1 MKISMKISILE
12 YNYSVILS
20 RLGLMA
26 YDKDLEGLE
35 STLQTN
41 FIEKAGRVL
50 KTVGGV
56 QPPTLP
62 TTKSLHTLLPHECTT
77 QSQQIVLPFQSRRN

>member
-1 MKISMKISILE
+1 MKISILE

-26 YDKDLEGLE
+26 YGKELEGLE

-50 KTVGGV
+50 KTVGGGFNP
-56 QPPTLP
+56 QPSRQLNHYIRTC
-62 TTKSLHTLLPHECTT
+62 HTNAQPKA
-77 QSQQIVLPFQSRRN
+77 SRSFYRFKAGEISPV